1 MRRITGAALFGLG
14 ILCLLFAMA
23 LAWII
28 VPSQRKV
35 PLDLVPPD
43 VAVEAADASFVQ
55 AKLLP
60 NGTPQVVVENAGLR
74 SVTGIKPDF
83 AAAGGLDGETL
94 VWNVYHSTRRA
105 DTNEVINSAE
115 SRVALDRSTGEA
127 VPWEGQCHVE
137 EKAPCVPGS
146 VTFSGHL
153 YLFPFG
159 TGKTTYRY
167 WDSTLGT
174 ALPLEY
180 QAEEEFNNLPTYRF
194 QQVVPE
200 QPAAMDPESLSG
212 LLSFLAPGATS
223 GTISYR
229 ATRTL
234 WIEPQT
240 GAIVGYREQQH
251 RELVPD
257 TGARVVIFDAALGRQ
272 AAPEPGDVVEAE
284 RGGARATQD
293 DRHRVR
299 LAGHRR
305 HETVPVLGY
314 RRLVPALAQP
324 DTAGKGFR
332 RRGGADRQVVDGRA
346 VPGRRRIA
354 LRLPDR
360 RPALPVADPAA
371 EVRRVHEQQA
381 RRSRDQP
388 AERGDH
394 RPAQPVGQPLAGQR
408 PGLRVRAAD
417 HQPDAPAAAV
427 QRGGHRVPH
436 VERQLVVQIEDDDV
450 VVGVARHRQRHRPGL
465 RADLLAGVQHQ
476 GAADG
481 MPRDHG

>member
-14 ILCLLFAMA
+14 TLCLLFAMA
-23 LAWII
+23 LAWVI

-43 VAVEAADASFVQ
+43 VVVETADASFVQ

-74 SVTGIKPDF
+74 SATGIKPDF
-83 AAAGGLDGETL
+83 AAAAGLDGETL

-137 EKAPCVPGS
+137 EKAPCVAGN
-146 VTFSGHL
+146 VTFAGHL

-159 TGKTTYRY
+159 TEKKTYRY
-167 WDSTLGT
+167 WDSTLGQ

-200 QPAAMDPESLSG
+200 QPARMDADSLSG

-257 TGARVVIFDAALGRQ
+257 TGARVVIFDADLQYDKATLDAVGKQASDGRSRLNLLGFWTPIGLAALGL
-272 AAPEPGDVVEAE
+272 V
-284 RGGARATQD
+284 
-293 DRHRVR
+293 
-299 LAGHRR
+299 LI
-305 HETVPVLGY
+305 VLG
-314 RRLVPALAQP
+314 LLLA
-324 DTAGKGFR
+324 AGGSS
-332 RRGGADRQVVDGRA
+332 
-346 VPGRRRIA
+346 P
-354 LRLPDR
+354 
-360 RPALPVADPAA
+360 
-371 EVRRVHEQQA
+371 
-381 RRSRDQP
+381 
-388 AERGDH
+388 
-394 RPAQPVGQPLAGQR
+394 
-408 PGLRVRAAD
+408 
-417 HQPDAPAAAV
+417 
-427 QRGGHRVPH
+427 RGGHRTA
-436 VERQLVVQIEDDDV
+436 DTT
-450 VVGVARHRQRHRPGL
+450 RPL
-465 RADLLAGVQHQ
+465 PAPVS
-476 GAADG
+476 
-481 MPRDHG
+481 